1 MKLRIVFLCAGL
13 AVFGEAIAQDK
24 VATQATSGRLEI
36 ATTLEPLRS
45 TTLLNQ
51 REGRSRIQSILP
63 EATAVKTGDVVCTI
77 DMAEHR
83 DKVTTMRMEMEHTR
97 AEIAAYK
104 AVSVAAERK
113 ANALQASASRRLN
126 VAQMALQS
134 WTKGESPVQQAD
146 LEGALRICMAELAY
160 AKGIAAAAEEVE
172 SPIEMLRAKLELT
185 KADVN
190 LRSAELRLKHHREF
204 VGPQRVA
211 QLKLEVEQAAMEVDT
226 ARADAG
232 DALRTADLA
241 AKTQQLAMQEQ
252 LLKKA
257 MKQQQLGQI
266 SAPHDGVVFHADPGS
281 RRANS
286 LVLRAGQEVRERQML
301 VHVHDLSKMRA
312 IIELDAATANQ
323 LEPGQRVDVQVD
335 ALPNHSF
342 KGKLEDIVKEKD
354 SAKSPPKASILIDPV
369 KGVMLLPGM
378 TAVVTIELD
387 Q

>member
-1 MKLRIVFLCAGL
+1 
-13 AVFGEAIAQDK
+13 
-24 VATQATSGRLEI
+24 
-36 ATTLEPLRS
+36 
-45 TTLLNQ
+45 LNQ
-51 REGRSRIQSILP
+51 LEGRSRIQSILP
-63 EATAVKTGDVVCTI
+63 EGTSVKTGDVVCTI

-83 DKVTTMRMEMEHTR
+83 NKVTTMRMEMERTR
-97 AEIAAYK
+97 AEIAASK
-104 AVSVAAERK
+104 AVSAAAERK

-134 WTKGESPVQQAD
+134 WTKGESSVQHAD
-146 LEGALRICMAELAY
+146 LEGALRICRAELDY

-185 KADVN
+185 KAEAN

-204 VGPQRVA
+204 VDPQRVA
-211 QLKLEVEQAAMEVDT
+211 QLKLEVEQAAMEADT

-232 DALRTADLA
+232 DASRTADLS

-266 SAPHDGVVFHADPGS
+266 SAPHDGVVFYADPAS
-281 RRANS
+281 KRAS
-286 LVLRAGQEVRERQML
+286 SIVLRAGHEVRERQAL

-312 IIELDAATANQ
+312 LIELDAATAKK

-335 ALPNHSF
+335 ALPDQSF
-342 KGKLEDIVKEKD
+342 KGKLADIVKEKD
-354 SAKSPPKASILIDPV
+354 SAESPSEASILIDPV

-387 Q
+387 R